1 MQNENL
7 SKSGSAHNPYN
18 YRVSLTWCTHVY
30 THDAM
35 NVHTIICC
43 CWIYFIFS
51 SNECTRI
58 SALADFRW
66 RIGRFSR
73 KFPIKWG
80 TFFCLTCR
88 LSGAHPVPPPH
99 LSCLSK
105 LFKYVRTNIAHGWIS
120 ERREAWTVITIGQTS
135 ASWTTFSLVHRSLIY
150 WIFKSFV

>member
-35 NVHTIICC
+35 NVQSYVVVEYISSFHPTNALGLVH
-43 CWIYFIFS
+43 WQIFA
-51 SNECTRI
+51 EE
-58 SALADFRW
+58 LADFRGNSPPNGE
-66 RIGRFSR
+66 R
-73 KFPIKWG
+73 
-80 TFFCLTCR
+80 FFCLTCR

-99 LSCLSK
+99 LSRLSK